1 MRAGAFADSRVI
13 QLINRRFV
21 PFYFNTGGPGL
32 GHDSGANKFVQ
43 CLETEC
49 TLYPDLKVIVDPGKR
64 QSNTIAY
71 FAAFSTEADGKVLG
85 VADGWTNEAESHDLE
100 KLYPGKDAVFQFLL
114 KLLEDNPQFNKF
126 TTLEEQTLA
135 IAKAEPTNS
144 MAQLQAAKIY
154 EELGL
159 YDKAKHFLHKTLVLA
174 SAPADPNPTQQ
185 ATAFRRLLRIVRYE
199 KDWDVHSELLKQIK
213 LAELDQ
219 ETLLDA
225 DIAMEVA
232 YRMLDNG
239 SYQEL
244 ANHLTNAIERF
255 PKTSRLGELRYYAG
269 VASFFLEDKPTAF
282 FHWCWVAENIPD
294 DRLARRAYIS
304 AAHESFPY
312 PNFELAGFRSKNS
325 VGNHSIQAAYD
336 KAKTHYDRQMN
347 LKN

>member
-1 MRAGAFADSRVI
+1 MRAGAFADLRVI

-32 GHDSGANKFVQ
+32 GLDSGASKFVQ
-43 CLETEC
+43 SLETDC
-49 TLYPDLKVIVDPGKR
+49 TLYPDLKVIVDPRKR

-85 VADGWTNEAESHDLE
+85 VADGWTNEDEANDLE

-114 KLLEDNPQFNKF
+114 RLLEDNPQLNKL
-126 TTLEEQTLA
+126 TEIEEQTFA
-135 IAKAEPTNS
+135 TANAEPTNS
-144 MAQLQAAKIY
+144 TAQLQAAKIY
-154 EELGL
+154 EELGQ
-159 YDKAKHFLHKTLVLA
+159 YAKAKHHLHKTLGLTSSPA
-174 SAPADPNPTQQ
+174 APDPTQQ
-185 ATAFRRLLRIVRYE
+185 ATAFRRLLRIARYE
-199 KDWDVHSELLKQIK
+199 KEWDVQRELLKQIK
-213 LAELDQ
+213 QVEWEQ
-219 ETLLDA
+219 EAAINA

-232 YRMLDNG
+232 YRMLEDGN
-239 SYQEL
+239 YKEL
-244 ANHLTNAIERF
+244 SNHLTNAIERF
-255 PKTSRLGELRYYAG
+255 PKSSRLGELRYYAG
-269 VASFFLEDKPTAF
+269 VASFFLEDKPTAY
-282 FHWCWVAENIPD
+282 FHWCWIAENIPD